1 MNSIHKKVKVY
12 ENVIT
17 VSARTNSIK
26 YFEHSV
32 SHIGKTNHKIYGN
45 FSVNQPQGFNDQDI
59 KIYIMTDIQ
68 LADWSLNY
76 AGYKPLG
83 ETYREIPSPKEYHY
97 SSGRQKKADFDI
109 TVVDENHLFFIF
121 DNSFSERRDK
131 SVNIVIWEEWDEIP
145 NMLDLLTTIPPQD
158 RSLSEAVKQ
167 IFLSAKQKLKIITPY
182 IDMLLVSD
190 LLDLHQKG
198 ITITVITRIKK
209 DFDGKGAKTA
219 FDHIHDALRKNHRTN
234 ELIHSRILICDDA
247 VALVSSADLTQDS
260 LIGQFNA
267 GTMLSDV
274 STIKKLNSYFDQV
287 WQKSLEIK

>member
-1 MNSIHKKVKVY
+1 MNSIHKKVKIY
-12 ENVIT
+12 ENVVT
-17 VSARTNSIK
+17 VPARTDSIK

-32 SHIGKTNHKIYGN
+32 SHTGKTNHRIYGN

-59 KIYIMTDIQ
+59 KFYIMTDIQ
-68 LADWSLNY
+68 LANWTLTY

-83 ETYREIPSPKEYHY
+83 ETYREISTPAEYHY
-97 SSGRQKKADFDI
+97 SSGRQKNMDFDI
-109 TVVDENHLFFIF
+109 TVSDECHLFFIL
-121 DNSFSERRDK
+121 DNSFSERRAK
-131 SVNIVIWEEWDEIP
+131 SVNLILWEEWEEIP

-198 ITITVITRIKK
+198 ITITAITRVKK

-219 FDHIHDALRKNHRTN
+219 FDHIHDALKKNHRTN

-247 VALVSSADLTQDS
+247 LALVSSADLTQDS

-274 STIKKLNSYFDQV
+274 SVIKKLNNYFDQV
-287 WQKSLEIK
+287 WQNSHEIK